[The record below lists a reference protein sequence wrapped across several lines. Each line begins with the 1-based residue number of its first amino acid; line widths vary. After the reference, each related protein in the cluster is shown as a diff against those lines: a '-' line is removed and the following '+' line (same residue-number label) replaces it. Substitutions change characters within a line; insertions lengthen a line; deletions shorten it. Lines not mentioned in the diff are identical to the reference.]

1 MLWAASSSSSGS
13 VGSVRI
19 SRCISRLPGGHPKLF
34 LYVSAFALLPVRLIP
49 LIVAPVV
56 IFMNTKAAETHEQ
69 PLCYIPD
76 QVNTPAWM
84 HSSRAEKPLRD
95 ITACFGS
102 VRWTEIFSP
111 RLLNLLILSL
121 KNKSGAEL
129 FLVFF
134 SESCCLL
141 EAESRLRL
149 ERKQIFSLWI
159 SFRQQ
164 CSSLLWLTCR
174 NHLLWRCRCGFG
186 MKGHR
191 VCRSTTKVARSN
203 WGT

>member
-1 MLWAASSSSSGS
+1 MHIKQGW
-13 VGSVRI
+13 
-19 SRCISRLPGGHPKLF
+19 
-34 LYVSAFALLPVRLIP
+34 
-49 LIVAPVV
+49 
-56 IFMNTKAAETHEQ
+56 ETAT
-69 PLCYIPD
+69 C
-76 QVNTPAWM
+76 
-84 HSSRAEKPLRD
+84 D

-134 SESCCLL
+134 NESCCLL
-141 EAESRLRL
+141 EAESWLRPEL
-149 ERKQIFSLWI
+149 KQIFSLWI

-164 CSSLLWLTCR
+164 CSSLLWLMCR

-191 VCRSTTKVARSN
+191 VCTNTTKVARGN
-203 WGT
+203 WGDLKTLQQLQSDRFMYLTSSNPNSRPSTAAPWIHNSCVCSSHIDAYASRAEARPDCRCWTFLGRQVKDATAAATGQLQR